1 MTPTEPLPL
10 YHSWPLVDLAQRF
23 DLGHVLDET
32 PDRPATPARTESID
46 RVPGYW
52 TCELVDNHL
61 HWSPAVYD
69 LFGLPADVP
78 LARTS
83 TVALY
88 DEGSRAAMER
98 LRAHAIR
105 HRRGFT
111 IDIDIRPVGARQ
123 RWVRLVAAPVCEDGR
138 VVRLHGY
145 KADVSDLY
153 RRR

>member
-10 YHSWPLVDLAQRF
+10 YHSWPLVDLGQRF
-23 DLGHVLDET
+23 DLGHVIEDE
-32 PDRPATPARTESID
+32 PAANTAPVPAGGARHA
-46 RVPGYW
+46 GYW
-52 TCELVDNHL
+52 ACELADNRL

-69 LFGLPADVP
+69 LFGLPADLP
-78 LARTS
+78 LARAT

-88 DEGSRAAMER
+88 GEGSRAAMER
-98 LRAHAIR
+98 LRTHAIR

-111 IDIDIRPVGARQ
+111 IDIDIRPHGARP

-145 KADVSDLY
+145 KTDVSGLY